1 MNKKSA
7 SIFLGFALDLVFGF
21 LFLLLI
27 TQWISD
33 CEEITLH
40 MNQVG
45 IFKEEKNS
53 ILCIKK
59 VNDLGLQAYSY
70 KKDDLILV
78 VTSLYVNEKDTIEE
92 QKILSKGKMSY
103 LLKEVTSS
111 SQEFVKS
118 VQNNDMEK
126 IMELM
131 SD

>member
-7 SIFLGFALDLVFGF
+7 SIFLGFALDLVFGL
-21 LFLLLI
+21 LFILLLS
-27 TQWISD
+27 QWISES
-33 CEEITLH
+33 EEITLH

-53 ILCIKK
+53 LECIKK
-59 VNDLGLQAYSY
+59 VNELGLQAYSY

-78 VTSLYVNEKDTIEE
+78 VTSLYENQKDTLDE
-92 QKILSKGKMSY
+92 QKVLSHGKISF

-111 SQEFVKS
+111 SKEFVKS
-118 VQNNDMEK
+118 VHNKDMK
-126 IMELM
+126 KVMELM